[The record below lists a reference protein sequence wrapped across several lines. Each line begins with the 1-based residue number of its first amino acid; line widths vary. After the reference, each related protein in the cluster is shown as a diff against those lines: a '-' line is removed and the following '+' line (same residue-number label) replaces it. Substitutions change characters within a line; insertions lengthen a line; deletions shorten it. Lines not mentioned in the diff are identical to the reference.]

1 MIKENKKHNTQI
13 ICSIYTKFTSYYVW
27 LVPEMCND
35 YKTNCR
41 IPSSTT
47 HLANPLKTSLALI
60 YNFNIGSFRFMIEE
74 TFIKTAR
81 F

>member
-1 MIKENKKHNTQI
+1 
-13 ICSIYTKFTSYYVW
+13 
-27 LVPEMCND
+27 MCND